1 MSVSA
6 PDRPATSASGSAPDR
21 QLGWPLG
28 PSLVILLGLAGVAA
42 LGVRGWA
49 PPFAQGSGTVL
60 QGAAAWTVVGA
71 ATGLT
76 LLLVLVALLG
86 TGSWRYNGATDRD
99 ERLDLVRGMAICFV
113 VLNHINMPSL
123 FQLVTQETL
132 APVSGA
138 ELFVALSG
146 VVLGIVYRRRL
157 DQIDLLSATGALWQ
171 RAGRLYKTS
180 LLVVVTIFLVTLV
193 PGVDGTVVKNFVD
206 QRTGQNYGL
215 YPNMERLLDYPVPG
229 FVLRDILLL
238 RLGPYQFNILGLYV
252 VLLLVSPLLIAAL
265 RRRLVWLAL
274 LVSWGLYL
282 LNTVYPVTVF
292 GSQFEEPF
300 PLLSWQLLFVHGMA
314 AGWYWPRL
322 LAWAGTG
329 WGKAVIVLA
338 VLVSLALAVFSW
350 NNPFLSNGYDVR
362 LALIPDAQF
371 LALYEAWFLR
381 PTLGPGRVLATGLL
395 LVTLY
400 ALLTAYWRPLRAA
413 LGWFLVPL
421 GQASLYVFVLQV
433 FFALLVANVPGLG
446 GANVLL
452 NTAAHALVLAT
463 IWLMVRHRFLFSVIP
478 R

>member
-1 MSVSA
+1 VSVSA
-6 PDRPATSASGSAPDR
+6 PHRLAEGTDQPRGGAGRSPR
-21 QLGWPLG
+21 
-28 PSLVILLGLAGVAA
+28 LGLLVVLAFAAAA
-42 LGVRGWA
+42 LALGISGWTPA
-49 PPFAQGSGTVL
+49 FARGSGTVL
-60 QGAAAWTVVGA
+60 EGTAAWTVVGA
-71 ATGLT
+71 AAGLT
-76 LLLVLVALLG
+76 MLLILVALFG
-86 TGSWRYNGATDRD
+86 TGTWRYVGETDRD
-99 ERLDLVRGMAICFV
+99 ERLDLVRGVAICFV

-157 DQIDLLSATGALWQ
+157 REIDLLGATGALWQ
-171 RAGRLYKTS
+171 RAGKLYKTS
-180 LLVVVTIFLVTLV
+180 LLVVVTVFLVTLV
-193 PGVDGTVVKNFVD
+193 PGVDGTVVRNFVD
-206 QRTGQNYGL
+206 QRTGQTYGL

-265 RRRLVWLAL
+265 RRKLVWLAL
-274 LVSWGLYL
+274 LVSWALYL
-282 LNTVYPVTVF
+282 LNTLNPVTVF
-292 GSQFEEPF
+292 GSQFEDPF
-300 PLLSWQLLFVHGMA
+300 PLLAWQLLFVHGLA

-322 LAWAGTG
+322 MAWAGTG
-329 WGKAVIVLA
+329 WGKAFVVLA
-338 VLVSLALAVFSW
+338 VLASLVLAVFSW
-350 NNPFLSNGYDVR
+350 SNPFLSNGYDVR
-362 LALIPDAQF
+362 LALIPDTQF
-371 LALYEAWFLR
+371 LALYQAWFVR
-381 PTLGPGRVLATGLL
+381 PTLGLGRVLATGLL

-433 FFALLVANVPGLG
+433 FFALAVANVPGLG